1 MDQPIWTQNGPFRL
15 IGAMSGTSLDGLD
28 LCAAE
33 FKRSGDRWTY
43 RIRAFETVS
52 YRGTH
57 WPERLAAA
65 YSDRGALRTQISLDF
80 ASWCQ
85 DQWLSFNA
93 RHHFAAHAVAHHGHT
108 VEHDPSRGITV
119 QIGHEA
125 LVFASSP
132 IPVVGDFRSGSVA
145 RGGQGAP
152 LVPLADRD
160 LFADFAVCV
169 NLGGFSN
176 ASWTDAG
183 GLRRAGDL
191 GPCNGLLNPLA
202 GELGL
207 DYDPEGQHAARGRV
221 ASSSLATSSMATS
234 SVATSS
240 LASSSLATSS
250 LANPQTSQ
258 QPTSQSQPISANEP
272 ISAHLSQRANEP
284 ISANLSQLNYYSA
297 PFPKSLGR
305 EWMEREFWPV
315 FNSARPQRTEDALA
329 TASAHIAWS
338 IVHGLR
344 TAHAPHGKALL
355 SGGGARNAHLVR
367 QLYQIAP
374 EWQWTVAPD
383 DILESKE
390 ALAFAYLGLLRLR
403 NEPNVLA
410 SYAGGQ
416 NDGCDGTVFGKFYKT

>member
-1 MDQPIWTQNGPFRL
+1 
-15 IGAMSGTSLDGLD
+15 MSGTSLDGLD

-85 DQWLSFNA
+85 DQWLAFGS

-207 DYDPEGQHAARGRV
+207 DYDPEGQHASYGSVHPLPALEHLGYY
-221 ASSSLATSSMATS
+221 AT
-234 SVATSS
+234 
-240 LASSSLATSS
+240 
-250 LANPQTSQ
+250 
-258 QPTSQSQPISANEP
+258 
-272 ISAHLSQRANEP
+272 
-284 ISANLSQLNYYSA
+284 

-367 QLYQIAP
+367 QLCQIAP
-374 EWQWTVAPD
+374 EWHWMVAPD

-416 NDGCDGTVFGKFYKT
+416 NDGCDGTVFGKFDKT

>member
-1 MDQPIWTQNGPFRL
+1 
-15 IGAMSGTSLDGLD
+15 MSGTSLDGLD

-65 YSDRGALRTQISLDF
+65 YIDRGALRTQISLDF

-221 ASSSLATSSMATS
+221 ASSSLA
-234 SVATSS
+234 
-240 LASSSLATSS
+240 SSSLATSS

-284 ISANLSQLNYYSA
+284 ISANLSHLNYYSS

-367 QLYQIAP
+367 QLCQIAP
-374 EWQWTVAPD
+374 EWHWMVAPD

-416 NDGCDGTVFGKFYKT
+416 NDGCDGTVFGKFDKT

>member
-1 MDQPIWTQNGPFRL
+1 
-15 IGAMSGTSLDGLD
+15 MSGTSLDGLD

-33 FKRSGDRWTY
+33 FERSGDRWNY
-43 RIRAFETVS
+43 RIHAFETIT
-52 YRGTH
+52 YRGTP
-57 WPERLAAA
+57 WPERLTAA
-65 YSDRGALRTQISLDF
+65 YADRGPLREQVSRDF
-80 ASWCQ
+80 AAWCQ

-93 RHHFAAHAVAHHGHT
+93 RHHFAAHAVTHHGHT
-108 VEHDPSRGITV
+108 VEHDPLRGITV

-125 LVFASSP
+125 SVLAASS

-207 DYDPEGQHAARGRV
+207 DYDPEGQHAACGRV
-221 ASSSLATSSMATS
+221 ADWLIGSLAPG
-234 SVATSS
+234 
-240 LASSSLATSS
+240 SLATSS
-250 LANPQTSQ
+250 LAQPQTSQ
-258 QPTSQSQPISANEP
+258 QPTNQSQPF
-272 ISAHLSQRANEP
+272 
-284 ISANLSQLNYYSA
+284 SANLSQLTYYWT

-305 EWMEREFWPV
+305 EWMEREFWPA
-315 FNSARPQRTEDALA
+315 FNAVRPKKTEDALA

-344 TAHAPHGKALL
+344 TAKAPQGKALL
-355 SGGGARNAHLVR
+355 SGGGARNAHLVS
-367 QLYQIAP
+367 QLRQIAP

-383 DILESKE
+383 NILESKE

-416 NDGCDGTVFGKFYKT
+416 NDGCDGTVFGKCDKT